1 MGHNLKQKLN
11 PIIWL
16 NSKAFPSLTLSTE
29 VLSLFKDSHSSN
41 AKEKAKKLD
50 SMMDASHDVC

>member
-1 MGHNLKQKLN
+1 MGDYFQQKLN
-11 PIIWL
+11 LKILL